1 MKTVLQL
8 VKPLQPG
15 WPAPMA
21 VFFYALLFKRCLF
34 DGWPGW
40 FYVMQRLVAETLIAL
55 EVIAQRWRDTGQTE
69 RSQAL

>member
-1 MKTVLQL
+1 
-8 VKPLQPG
+8 
-15 WPAPMA
+15 MA

-55 EVIAQRWRDTGQTE
+55 EVIDQRWRGTGQTE